1 MEHPHKNA
9 ADARGIGPICLH
21 LISSLDPRGGG
32 PQEGLRQ
39 LVLAAQ
45 RSGQNV
51 EVATMDA
58 PGATCAADYPCP
70 AHLLGPGRFGTY
82 GYVPAMLGW
91 LQRQAPRTSAIVV
104 HGLWQYHGLAAWRLW
119 RRTGTPY
126 FVYTHGM
133 LDPWFKKTYPL
144 KHLKKSLY
152 WPWAEYRVLRDA
164 HRVLFTCEDERLL
177 ARQSFG
183 RYRASESVVG
193 FGIPRPP
200 GNSEQQRTAFL
211 ERFPQL
217 RGKRLLLFLGR
228 LHPKKGCD
236 LLVEAFAVAAARD
249 PQLHMV
255 MAGPDQYGVGK
266 ALMDRADGLGLASRI
281 SWPGMLSG
289 DLKWG
294 AFNAAEVFVLPS
306 HQENFGIAVVE
317 ALACGLPVLISN
329 KVNIWR
335 EIAADGAGLTAED
348 TLEGTRQ
355 LLEGWMNLSA
365 VECADMRRQAAE
377 CFRKH
382 FMIDAAA
389 SNLDAAIAGALP
401 TPA

>member
-1 MEHPHKNA
+1 MEYPDKNA
-9 ADARGIGPICLH
+9 VAARAGDPVCLH
-21 LISSLDPRGGG
+21 LISSLDPQGGG

-45 RSGQNV
+45 RSGQRV
-51 EVATMDA
+51 EVASMDA
-58 PGATCAADYPCP
+58 AGAPWAAGYPCP
-70 AHLLGPGRFGTY
+70 AHLLGPGRLGTY
-82 GYVPAMLGW
+82 GYAPALLGW
-91 LQRQAPRTSAIVV
+91 LQRQAPRINVIVV

-133 LDPWFKKTYPL
+133 LDPWFKRAYPL

-164 HRVLFTCEDERLL
+164 RRVLFTCEEERLL

-200 GNSEQQRTAFL
+200 GNPAQQRAAFL
-211 ERFPQL
+211 ERFPEL
-217 RGKRLLLFLGR
+217 RGKRLMLFLGR

-236 LLVEAFAVAAARD
+236 LLIEAFAAAAARD
-249 PQLHMV
+249 PQLQLV
-255 MAGPDQYGVGK
+255 MAGPDQQGVSK
-266 ALMDRADGLGLASRI
+266 ILKERADRLGLGQRI
-281 SWPGMLSG
+281 LWPGMLSG

-294 AFNAAEVFVLPS
+294 AFHAAEVFVLPS

-335 EIAADGAGLTAED
+335 EIAADRAGLTDED
-348 TLEGTRQ
+348 TLEGTSR
-355 LLEGWMNLSA
+355 LLGGWLDLPAAERADMARRA
-365 VECADMRRQAAE
+365 VEC
-377 CFRKH
+377 FRVH

-389 SNLDAAIAGALP
+389 HNLDVAIAGALP
-401 TPA
+401 APA